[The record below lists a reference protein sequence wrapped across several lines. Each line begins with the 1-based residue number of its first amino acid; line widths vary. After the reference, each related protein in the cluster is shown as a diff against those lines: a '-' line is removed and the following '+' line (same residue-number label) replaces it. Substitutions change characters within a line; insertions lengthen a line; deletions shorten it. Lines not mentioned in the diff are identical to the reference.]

1 MKHGPVV
8 VTAIGLLLVLGATTW
23 ILRHRMD
30 QPDSSRREDDHA
42 GRSTGSESRSDDR
55 SGNRVLALL
64 KGPVGAWVE
73 MLGTQQEGHGDTGAQ
88 AVIDDTQTEPPV
100 EPSIFNVDAVAMG
113 PHAYEITVDKSFLD
127 PLEEEE
133 QTDSDST
140 NQAPGSAVSALS
152 ENAANNEQILQ
163 GRATTNDPTIGPK
176 EVDPETH
183 PPTD

>member
-1 MKHGPVV
+1 VKYGRVV
-8 VTAIGLLLVLGATTW
+8 VTAIGVLLVLGATTW
-23 ILRHRMD
+23 VLRYRME
-30 QPDSSRREDDHA
+30 QPGSSRREDNH
-42 GRSTGSESRSDDR
+42 GESSTGSGSSVDDR

-73 MLGTQQEGHGDTGAQ
+73 MLGTQEEHGDTGTQ
-88 AVIDDTQTEPPV
+88 AVIDDTPTGPPV

-113 PHAYEITVDKSFLD
+113 PHAYEITVDKGFLD

-140 NQAPGSAVSALS
+140 SQAPGSAVSALS
-152 ENAANNEQILQ
+152 KNAANNEQILQ
-163 GRATTNDPTIGPK
+163 GKATTEDPTIGPK